1 MKNPPH
7 TPTSIRCSVPPVA
20 RAGSGSARPPPH
32 LMLQLEAL
40 PSERTRLDRDLSERN
55 IIMAPNKI
63 ISIEERFP

>member
-1 MKNPPH
+1 MKNPPS
-7 TPTSIRCSVPPVA
+7 SIRCSVPPVA
-20 RAGSGSARPPPH
+20 RADSGSARPPPH

>member
-1 MKNPPH
+1 MKNYPPH
-7 TPTSIRCSVPPVA
+7 PPHLSGA
-20 RAGSGSARPPPH
+20 RFHRSREQVGSARPPPH